1 MPQRRPFRK
10 AILWSLVWIWGIWT
24 VAAWLMM
31 VRFPYYRPLQPV
43 PLQGRVFPYF
53 AHGTTVYLTW
63 TEHVFIVELSLGYV
77 MIEAVLYNIAAHYE
91 PWSSYFSN

>member
-10 AILWSLVWIWGIWT
+10 VILWSLVWILGIWT
-24 VAAWLMM
+24 CAAWIMM
-31 VRFPYYRPLQPV
+31 WWFPFHRPLQPV

-63 TEHVFIVELSLGYV
+63 AEHFFIVQLWFGYV
-77 MIEAVLYNIAAHYE
+77 IIEIMLCQIVEHYE
-91 PWSSYFSN
+91 PWGSYFSN